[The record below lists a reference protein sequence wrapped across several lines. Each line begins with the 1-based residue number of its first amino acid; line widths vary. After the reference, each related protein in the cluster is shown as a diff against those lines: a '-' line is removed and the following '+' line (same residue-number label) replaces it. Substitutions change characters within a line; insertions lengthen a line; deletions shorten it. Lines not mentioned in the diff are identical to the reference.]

1 MCSSEF
7 NLQGTN
13 MDYLPS
19 KELLSEVLGHKIWKV
34 MDCNMG
40 TLRYCIYPNK
50 GDEPS
55 EYIFPINI
63 YELAHKCK
71 EWAFNNG
78 YYLNI
83 YNDAIDVVLKKSCKI
98 VENIT
103 DGSFKYSPMLVFK
116 ACQWILDN
124 KENK

>member
-1 MCSSEF
+1 MI
-7 NLQGTN
+7 
-13 MDYLPS
+13 S

-55 EYIFPINI
+55 EYMFPINI
-63 YELAHKCK
+63 HCLSNKCK
-71 EWAFNNG
+71 EWAYLQYGIIIQSYLYNG
-78 YYLNI
+78 KWRVDILKGIEIDEFFKNI
-83 YNDAIDVVLKKSCKI
+83 DSEPEAI
-98 VENIT
+98 
-103 DGSFKYSPMLVFK
+103 FK

-124 KENK
+124 RN